1 MGIGGA
7 HPGRRVAQSAAQA
20 VRPALDSALA
30 LVIAPA
36 CAACASVLEAPL
48 AGPICP
54 QCWASIP
61 LTSLAWRAPSP
72 ALDQVFSAGIY
83 DGRLRDIIHAWKFE
97 RRQSLAR
104 PLARLVRDRCAGVLT
119 DDVIAVPVPMTPW
132 RRWRRGFN
140 QAEDL
145 TARLGLPWARA
156 LARWRP
162 RPAQATLHSAER
174 RLNLDAAVIV
184 PAWRRRDVAGRSVLL
199 IDDVVTTGATLAAC
213 AVALRSAGAA
223 DVRAVTVART
233 MLKGG

>member
-7 HPGRRVAQSAAQA
+7 HPGRGVGTGFSLSA
-20 VRPALDSALA
+20 RTALDSILA

-61 LTSLAWRAPSP
+61 PASLAWRAPSP
-72 ALDQVFSAGIY
+72 ALDHVFSAGIY

-104 PLARLVRDRCAGVLT
+104 PLAGLVRDRCAGALH

-132 RRWRRGFN
+132 RRWHRGFN

-145 TARLGLPWARA
+145 TARLGLPWTRA

-174 RLNLDAAVIV
+174 RLNLDSAVIV
-184 PAWRRRDVAGRSVLL
+184 PAWRRRAVAGRSVLL
-199 IDDVVTTGATLAAC
+199 VDDVVTTGATLAAC
-213 AVALRSAGAA
+213 AVALRRAGAA

-233 MLKGG
+233 MLKG